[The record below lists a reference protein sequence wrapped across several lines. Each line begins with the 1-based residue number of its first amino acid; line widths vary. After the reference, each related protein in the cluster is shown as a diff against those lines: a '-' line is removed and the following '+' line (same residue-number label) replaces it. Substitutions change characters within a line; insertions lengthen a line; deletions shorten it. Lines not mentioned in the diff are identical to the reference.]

1 MVVRTDL
8 LLFRRTLPHTETVGV
23 EVPREENEDMT
34 APATTPDPG
43 AAEPIPAGAL
53 SQLIQDANDRG
64 LSYQKMSDRAVD
76 TESGTRLSKPY
87 LQRLVA
93 NPPANAPSPAQMRA
107 LAAAL
112 RITERRVKAA
122 AAEQW
127 LEYEATELAGY
138 NDEVRII
145 VGHLAGMSEP
155 ELRRWRAMI
164 EADERARR
172 ESE

>member
-1 MVVRTDL
+1 
-8 LLFRRTLPHTETVGV
+8 
-23 EVPREENEDMT
+23 MT
-34 APATTPDPG
+34 AAATAPNAGTD
-43 AAEPIPAGAL
+43 EPTTSRGAL
-53 SQLIQDANDRG
+53 SRLIQDVNAQG
-64 LSYQKMSDRAVD
+64 LSYSKMSARAID
-76 TESGTRLSKPY
+76 PDSGTKLSKPY
-87 LQRLVA
+87 LQRLVT
-93 NPPANAPSPAQMRA
+93 NPPANPPSPQQLKA
-107 LAAAL
+107 LSIAL
-112 RITERRVKAA
+112 RVSERRVKAA

-145 VGHLAGMSEP
+145 VGHLAGMPES

>member
-1 MVVRTDL
+1 MTEAATDQ
-8 LLFRRTLPHTETVGV
+8 P
-23 EVPREENEDMT
+23 
-34 APATTPDPG
+34 PATERPKPR
-43 AAEPIPAGAL
+43 GAL

-64 LSYQKMSDRAVD
+64 LSYAKMAERAIHR
-76 TESGTRLSKPY
+76 ESGTKLSKPY
-87 LQRLVA
+87 LQRLVG
-93 NPPANAPSPAQMRA
+93 NPPAGPPSPNQLRA
-107 LAAAL
+107 LANAL
-112 RITERRVKAA
+112 GMSERRTIGAA
-122 AAEQW
+122 AAQW

-145 VGHLAGMSEP
+145 VGHLAGMPEP

>member
-1 MVVRTDL
+1 
-8 LLFRRTLPHTETVGV
+8 
-23 EVPREENEDMT
+23 MT
-34 APATTPDPG
+34 AAATRRATGED
-43 AAEPIPAGAL
+43 EPSARGAL

-64 LSYQKMSDRAVD
+64 LSYAKMSERAVD
-76 TESGTRLSKPY
+76 PESGTRLSKPY
-87 LQRLVA
+87 LQRLVT
-93 NPPANAPSPAQMRA
+93 NPPANAPSPNQMKA
-107 LAAAL
+107 LSNAL
-112 RITERRVKAA
+112 HVSERRIKAA
-122 AAEQW
+122 AAAQW

-145 VGHLAGMSEP
+145 VGHLAGMPEA

>member
-1 MVVRTDL
+1 
-8 LLFRRTLPHTETVGV
+8 
-23 EVPREENEDMT
+23 MT
-34 APATTPDPG
+34 AAVPEPETGAEEPG
-43 AAEPIPAGAL
+43 SRGAL

-64 LSYQKMSDRAVD
+64 LSYQKMSERAVD
-76 TESGTRLSKPY
+76 PESGIRLSKPY

-93 NPPANAPSPAQMRA
+93 NPPANSPSPKQIKALARA
-107 LAAAL
+107 LNV
-112 RITERRVKAA
+112 TERRLKAA
-122 AAEQW
+122 AAAQW

-145 VGHLAGMSEP
+145 VGHLAGMPES

-172 ESE
+172 END

>member
-1 MVVRTDL
+1 
-8 LLFRRTLPHTETVGV
+8 
-23 EVPREENEDMT
+23 MT
-34 APATTPDPG
+34 AAATDRPTGTEQPKSR
-43 AAEPIPAGAL
+43 GAL

-64 LSYQKMSDRAVD
+64 LSYAKMAERAVHN
-76 TESGTRLSKPY
+76 ESGTRLSKPY

-93 NPPANAPSPAQMRA
+93 NPPTSSPSPNQLKALANALNVS
-107 LAAAL
+107 
-112 RITERRVKAA
+112 ERRLKAA
-122 AAEQW
+122 AAAQW

-145 VGHLAGMSEP
+145 VGHLAGMPES

-172 ESE
+172 END

>member
-1 MVVRTDL
+1 
-8 LLFRRTLPHTETVGV
+8 
-23 EVPREENEDMT
+23 MT
-34 APATTPDPG
+34 ASATDRPTGTD
-43 AAEPIPAGAL
+43 EPKATGAL
-53 SQLIQDANDRG
+53 SRLIQNANDRG
-64 LSYQKMSDRAVD
+64 LSYAKMSERAID
-76 TESGTRLSKPY
+76 TDTGTRLSKPY

-112 RITERRVKAA
+112 RVSERRVKAA

-145 VGHLAGMSEP
+145 VGHLAGMPES

-172 ESE
+172 EDD

>member
-1 MVVRTDL
+1 MTAAATDRPTGTDL
-8 LLFRRTLPHTETVGV
+8 PS
-23 EVPREENEDMT
+23 PR
-34 APATTPDPG
+34 
-43 AAEPIPAGAL
+43 GAL

-64 LSYQKMSDRAVD
+64 LSYQKMADRALD
-76 TESGTRLSKPY
+76 PDSGVRLSKPY

-93 NPPANAPSPAQMRA
+93 NPPTSSPSTKQLKALARA
-107 LAAAL
+107 LN
-112 RITERRVKAA
+112 TTDRRVKAA
-122 AAEQW
+122 AAAQW

-145 VGHLAGMSEP
+145 VGHLAGMPES

-172 ESE
+172 ENE

>member
-1 MVVRTDL
+1 
-8 LLFRRTLPHTETVGV
+8 
-23 EVPREENEDMT
+23 MT
-34 APATTPDPG
+34 AAATAPDAGTEAPSSR
-43 AAEPIPAGAL
+43 GAL
-53 SQLIQDANDRG
+53 SKLIQDANDRG
-64 LSYQKMSDRAVD
+64 LSYSKMAERALD
-76 TESGTRLSKPY
+76 PASGTRLSKPY

-93 NPPANAPSPAQMRA
+93 NPPASSPSPKQLVAISNA
-107 LAAAL
+107 IGVSL
-112 RITERRVKAA
+112 RRLKAA

-145 VGHLAGMSEP
+145 VGHLAGMPEP

-172 ESE
+172 ENE